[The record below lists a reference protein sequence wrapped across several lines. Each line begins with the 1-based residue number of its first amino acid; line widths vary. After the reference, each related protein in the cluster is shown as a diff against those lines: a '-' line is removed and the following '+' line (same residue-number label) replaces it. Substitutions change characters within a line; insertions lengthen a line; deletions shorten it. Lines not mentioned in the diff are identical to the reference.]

1 MSGPVGRSLRG
12 IVTAALSLL
21 IVTGPVT
28 AALADGGPDRV
39 APKGQQASTERPGFG
54 DQIGAPSDPVY
65 LSARDLKG
73 LAPLPTGAVG
83 ERPGFGDQI
92 GATDHPAAAPQRP
105 GFGDRI
111 APQRP
116 GFGDHI
122 VPAPVPVQ
130 APAPA
135 PVASPAQPESKN
147 WTLLGLLLGGVA
159 LALATMVTLA
169 TRSRRTPA
177 I

>member
-65 LSARDLKG
+65 LSARDKRG
-73 LAPLPTGAVG
+73 LAPLPAAAG
-83 ERPGFGDQI
+83 ERPGFGD
-92 GATDHPAAAPQRP
+92 
-105 GFGDRI
+105 RI
-111 APQRP
+111 EPQRP

>member
-28 AALADGGPDRV
+28 MALADGGPDRV
-39 APKGQQASTERPGFG
+39 LPNGQNASTQRPGFG
-54 DQIGAPSDPVY
+54 DRVGAPSDPAT
-65 LSARDLKG
+65 SS
-73 LAPLPTGAVG
+73 

-92 GATDHPAAAPQRP
+92 GATSHPAAVAPRP

-116 GFGDHI
+116 GFGDQI

-135 PVASPAQPESKN
+135 PAASPAQPESKN